1 MQNNSY
7 TALLS
12 MDLRKAFDTVS
23 HHILLHKLYHYGVR
37 GPAHSLIESY
47 LTSRKQFVSI
57 NNKQSCTKSINI
69 GVPQGSI
76 LGPLLF
82 LIYINDLSNAASSC
96 PRLFA
101 DDTCLVVSN
110 PCLIELEKNCNTEMQ
125 NLHWCS
131 ANALEINPN
140 KSAIVTLPPKLRS
153 PFPVLNIYYN
163 NALIKMCAS
172 SKYLGINLD
181 TKLDFKSHI
190 ANIEI
195 KISRSIGILN
205 KLRSLFPSSTLLL
218 LYFTLI
224 HPHLLYGLPLWGCT
238 FGSYLKKLQ
247 SLQYKAIRII
257 SNTSRRSS
265 ITKQY
270 HNLGI
275 LKIID
280 LYAYEVAKLIHQH
293 TMQKLPYCF
302 TSFFTNIS
310 DIHAKNTRS
319 NSKNNFYL
327 PKYSTTRCQKSI
339 RFQGPEI
346 WNSLSPE
353 IRNQPYSKFKNN
365 LKKHLLEK
373 YI

>member
-1 MQNNSY
+1 M
-7 TALLS
+7 
-12 MDLRKAFDTVS
+12 
-23 HHILLHKLYHYGVR
+23 
-37 GPAHSLIESY
+37 
-47 LTSRKQFVSI
+47 
-57 NNKQSCTKSINI
+57 SINI

-82 LIYINDLSNAASSC
+82 LIYINDLSNAESSC

-110 PCLIELEKNCNTEMQ
+110 LCLIELEKNCNTEMQ
-125 NLHWCS
+125 NLLHWCS

-140 KSAIVTLPPKLRS
+140 ESAIVTLPPKLRS

-163 NALIKMCAS
+163 NALIEMCAS
-172 SKYLGINLD
+172 SKYIGINLD

-190 ANIEI
+190 VNIET
-195 KISRSIGILN
+195 KISRSVGILS
-205 KLRSLFPSSTLLL
+205 KLRFLFPSSTLLL
-218 LYFTLI
+218 LYFRFI
-224 HPHLLYGLPLWGCT
+224 HPHLLYGLPLWGFT
-238 FGSYLKKLQ
+238 FGSCLKKLQ
-247 SLQYKAIRII
+247 SLQNKAIRII
-257 SNTSRRSS
+257 SNTNRRSS

-270 HNLGI
+270 HNLGV

-280 LYAYEVAKLIHQH
+280 LYTYEVAKLMHQN
-293 TMQKLPYCF
+293 TLQKLPHCF
-302 TSFFTNIS
+302 TCFFTNIS

-319 NSKNNFYL
+319 NSKINFYL

-339 RFQGPEI
+339 RFQGPKI

-365 LKKHLLEK
+365 LEKQLLEK